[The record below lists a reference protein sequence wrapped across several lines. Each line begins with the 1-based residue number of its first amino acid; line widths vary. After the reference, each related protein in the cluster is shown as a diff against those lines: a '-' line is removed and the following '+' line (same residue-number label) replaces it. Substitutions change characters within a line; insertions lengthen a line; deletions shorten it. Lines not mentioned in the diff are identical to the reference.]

1 MSKPEQSL
9 NKAIAYVII
18 AFVAIAAILAVIMFS
33 PYRGSKRSLFETSL
47 RYYTRGTEKLY
58 YTEYAQTIIQNFR
71 EIGIEVADY
80 STEYSVFIDKVVETK
95 DYDLAILEVEGEST
109 PFLDL
114 FFKEGAFLNIFNLR
128 NNLDNGT
135 TAEYLKNITRELDFH
150 TRRNLLY
157 DFQEHLMSNLLPMVP
172 LFTPARTFSY
182 WDNLNGFSAE
192 LGISMSLPYMTFNG
206 LHDGQTT
213 TQHLKIGVGKWFD
226 LNPLTV
232 SEPAEKTIISLMMDK
247 LIEVDEKG
255 NPTDRGLIDTWE
267 YVNQTTIL
275 LHVRNNVK
283 WQPDQEGL
291 FTDSY
296 FTVDDLLFTIDLLRS
311 DISNRNYELY
321 KWIKS
326 YDAYNATTITLYV
339 DSDPTTTE
347 NDPYAFILESLSVYP
362 LPDHYLNVAGTVE
375 EIVNSARWGNYAQ
388 SPFGTGKYI
397 YNATDSQVDLTAIL
411 QRFDEWHG
419 IGFLPGVSTNLAFSK
434 IEAQTYDDSYAMTLE
449 LQEGSR
455 IDLADFGRDPAME
468 DSLQTNEF
476 ETQFAVDNSLVFLA
490 FNLDDENFGGEKNF
504 EPTNQTG
511 ISKGLAI
518 RKAIASIVD
527 KTFMNSAYHKG
538 KFNITN
544 SPVSQYFK
552 DYYHPSV
559 TTYPFSV
566 EEALYYLDLAG
577 FNISTP
583 EENPTEESSFNLI
596 GTIGAIG
603 ISAIIMIIVRSR
615 KRRSDRK

>member
-1 MSKPEQSL
+1 MSKQDQTL

-18 AFVAIAAILAVIMFS
+18 ALVVIAGIFAVIMFS
-33 PYRGSKRSLFETSL
+33 PYRGSKKSLFETSL

-95 DYDLAILEVEGEST
+95 DYDLAILEVEGEYT

-114 FFKEGAFLNIFNLR
+114 FFKENSFLNIFNLR

-135 TAEYLKNITRELDFH
+135 TADYIKNITREVDFH
-150 TRRNLLY
+150 ARRNLFY
-157 DFQEHLMSNLLPMVP
+157 DFQEHLMSNVLPMVP

-182 WDNLNGFSAE
+182 WDNLQGFSAE
-192 LGISMSLPYMTFNG
+192 LGISRSLPYMTFDG
-206 LHDGQTT
+206 LHDGQSS
-213 TQHLKIGVGKWFD
+213 TQQLKIGVGKWFD
-226 LNPLTV
+226 LNPLTMNQL
-232 SEPAEKTIISLMMDK
+232 AEKTIVSLMMDK

-255 NPTDRGLIDTWE
+255 NPTDRGLIDAWE

-296 FTVDDLLFTIDLLRS
+296 FTIDDLIFTLDLLRS
-311 DISNRNYELY
+311 DVSNRNYELY
-321 KWIKS
+321 RWIKS
-326 YDAYNATTITLYV
+326 YEPINGTTIALYT

-347 NDPYAFILESLSVYP
+347 NDPYAFILEGLSVYP
-362 LPDHYLNVAGTVE
+362 LPDHYLNVAGTVQ
-375 EIVNSARWGNYAQ
+375 EIVNSARWLNFGQ

-397 YNATDSQVDLTAIL
+397 YNATESQVDLTAAL
-411 QRFDEWHG
+411 QRFDDWHG
-419 IGFLPGVSTNLAFSK
+419 VGFLPGIPTSLAFST

-455 IDLADFGRDPAME
+455 IDIADFGKDPAME

-476 ETQFAVDNSLVFLA
+476 KTQFRVDNSLIFLA

-511 ISKGLAI
+511 LSKGLAI
-518 RKAIASIVD
+518 RKAIASIID

-538 KFNITN
+538 KFNITD
-544 SPVSQYFK
+544 SSVSQYFK
-552 DYYHPSV
+552 DYYYQSV

-566 EEALYYLDLAG
+566 EEALNYLDLAG
-577 FNISTP
+577 FNITTP
-583 EENPTEESSFNLI
+583 EENPSEEASFNLI
-596 GTIGAIG
+596 GTLGAIG
-603 ISAIIMIIVRSR
+603 ISAFIMIIIR
-615 KRRSDRK
+615 KRKSGRK